1 MAAGLLLY
9 TLLMIAVGCNQPVVA
24 IPNDLEMLV
33 KSFSKL
39 GMDSIYPGKSC
50 RDIYDNNMGS
60 RGQSGYYWIE
70 TDKVYKVYCDME
82 LSCGGIR
89 GGWMRI
95 AKLKLI
101 LVKEMTAQ
109 MVGKR

>member
-1 MAAGLLLY
+1 MAVRFLPY
-9 TLLMIAVGCNQPVVA
+9 TLLVLVIGHSQPA
-24 IPNDLEMLV
+24 ASCSDLETLIT
-33 KSFSKL
+33 SFNKL
-39 GMDSIYPGKSC
+39 GTESVYPGKSC
-50 RDIYDNNMGS
+50 RDIYNNNMAS

-95 AKLKLI
+95 A
-101 LVKEMTAQ
+101 
-109 MVGKR
+109 